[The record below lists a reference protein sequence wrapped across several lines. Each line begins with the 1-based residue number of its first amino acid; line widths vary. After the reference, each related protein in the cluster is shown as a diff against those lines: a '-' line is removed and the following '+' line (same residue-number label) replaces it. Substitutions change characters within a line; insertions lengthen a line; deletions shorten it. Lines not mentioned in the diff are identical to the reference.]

1 MNKKASIALATGLL
15 LAGAAA
21 ASAAGQQSTS
31 SPKMAPPPSASSTM
45 SKPASDTLSLTS
57 TEQKSAWKDLNGQ
70 AANQN
75 APSGFQPKVGAA
87 VPSSIKLEPV
97 PTKAATDIPS
107 LKSFDFA
114 MVEGKLLIV
123 NPSDKKIADVITG

>member
-31 SPKMAPPPSASSTM
+31 SPKMAPPPASSTM

-57 TEQKSAWKDLNGQ
+57 TEQKSAWKDLNGHVT
-70 AANQN
+70 NQN

-87 VPSSIKLEPV
+87 VPSSIKLEPI
-97 PTKAATDIPS
+97 PAQAATDVPS

-114 MVEGKLLIV
+114 MVQGKLLIV